1 MPMEELLAFLCCV
14 SMTCDFRSYICVC
27 SSKVTRKVDAEIDI
41 GILCVIPLGTHH
53 IPQTEAALLPGIH
66 TLCCAVPQAQ

>member
-14 SMTCDFRSYICVC
+14 SMTGDFRSYIRVY
-27 SSKVTRKVDAEIDI
+27 SSKVARQVDAEIDI

-53 IPQTEAALLPGIH
+53 IPQTEEALFPE
-66 TLCCAVPQAQ
+66 C